1 MTGFQKFIKYA
12 AIAFGIYLSITI
24 VFILLGIAGTFVGIS
39 HIGNGTFEQR
49 IEERI
54 ENGQNKIIEN
64 TEESN
69 TPSFS
74 KSYENIQKLEID
86 LENVNLEIKKGDSF
100 KIEGMNLS
108 DNIQI
113 QENGDNIKIDDE
125 HIPSGYINEN
135 TKLVV
140 YMPEDQ
146 KLDEID
152 IEVQY
157 ASVNIEKINST
168 KFNLDLQNNT
178 CKISE
183 LVADNVEMNIESADI
198 DLSTGE
204 VTRFQLE
211 ADLGDENVAIKV
223 LENAEFDLEHANAE
237 IKLIGK
243 QEDYQIMHKKQ
254 EGRTSIAG
262 QEISSENET
271 IGNGNAKI
279 TLETKYTNTNVNFD

>member
-1 MTGFQKFIKYA
+1 MTGFQKFIKYT
-12 AIAFGIYLSITI
+12 AIAFGTYLSITI

-39 HIGNGTFEQR
+39 HIGNENFEQR
-49 IEERI
+49 IE
-54 ENGQNKIIEN
+54 NDQDKIIEN
-64 TEESN
+64 AEESN

-74 KSYENIQKLEID
+74 KNYENIQKLEID

-113 QENGDNIKIDDE
+113 QENGENIKIDDE

-140 YMPEDQ
+140 YMPENQ
-146 KLDEID
+146 KLNEID
-152 IEVQY
+152 IDVQY
-157 ASVNIEKINST
+157 ASVNIEKINTT

-183 LVADNVEMNIESADI
+183 LVADNVEINNESADI
-198 DLSTGE
+198 DISTGE

-262 QEISSENET
+262 QEISSKNET

-279 TLETKYTNTNVNFD
+279 KLETKYTNTNVNFE

>member
-1 MTGFQKFIKYA
+1 MTGFQKFIKYT
-12 AIAFGIYLSITI
+12 AIAFGTYLSITI

-39 HIGNGTFEQR
+39 HIGNENFEQR
-49 IEERI
+49 IE
-54 ENGQNKIIEN
+54 NDQDKIIEN
-64 TEESN
+64 AEESN

-74 KSYENIQKLEID
+74 KNYENIQKLEID

-113 QENGDNIKIDDE
+113 QENGENIKINDE

-140 YMPEDQ
+140 YMPENQ
-146 KLDEID
+146 KLNEID
-152 IEVQY
+152 IDVQY
-157 ASVNIEKINST
+157 ASVNIEKINTT

-183 LVADNVEMNIESADI
+183 LVADNVEINNESADI
-198 DLSTGE
+198 DISTGE

-211 ADLGDENVAIKV
+211 ADLGDENIAIKV
-223 LENAEFDLEHANAE
+223 LENAEIDLEHANAE

-254 EGRTSIAG
+254 EGRTFIAG
-262 QEISSENET
+262 QEILSENEA

-279 TLETKYTNTNVNFD
+279 KLETKYTNTNVNFE

>member
-1 MTGFQKFIKYA
+1 MTGFQKFIKYT
-12 AIAFGIYLSITI
+12 AIAFGTYLSITI

-39 HIGNGTFEQR
+39 HIGNENFEQR
-49 IEERI
+49 IE
-54 ENGQNKIIEN
+54 NDQDKIIEN
-64 TEESN
+64 AEESN

-74 KSYENIQKLEID
+74 KNYENIQKLEID

-113 QENGDNIKIDDE
+113 QENGENIKINDE

-140 YMPEDQ
+140 YMPENQ
-146 KLDEID
+146 KLNEID
-152 IEVQY
+152 IDVQY
-157 ASVNIEKINST
+157 ASVNIEKINTT

-183 LVADNVEMNIESADI
+183 LVADNVEINNESADI
-198 DLSTGE
+198 DISTGE

-211 ADLGDENVAIKV
+211 ADLGDKNIAIKV
-223 LENAEFDLEHANAE
+223 LENAEIDLEHANAE

-254 EGRTSIAG
+254 EGRTFIAG
-262 QEISSENET
+262 QEILSENET

-279 TLETKYTNTNVNFD
+279 KLETKYTNTNVNFE

>member
-12 AIAFGIYLSITI
+12 AIAFGIYLSIAV

-39 HIGNGTFEQR
+39 HIGNGKFKQR

-54 ENGQNKIIEN
+54 EDGQNKIIEN
-64 TEESN
+64 TDESN
-69 TPSFS
+69 APSFS
-74 KSYENIQKLEID
+74 KSYKNIQKLEID
-86 LENVNLEIKKGDSF
+86 LENVNLEIKIGDSF

-108 DNIQI
+108 DRIQI
-113 QENGDNIKIDDE
+113 QENGNNIKIDDE

-135 TKLVV
+135 TKLVM
-140 YMPEDQ
+140 YMPESQ

-157 ASVNIEKINST
+157 ASVNIENIYATRFS
-168 KFNLDLQNNT
+168 LDLQNNA
-178 CKISE
+178 CKINQ
-183 LVADNVEMNIESADI
+183 LTADYVEINNESADI
-198 DLSTGE
+198 DVVTGK
-204 VTRFQLE
+204 VNRFQLE

-223 LENAEFDLEHANAE
+223 LENAEIDLEHANAE
-237 IKLIGK
+237 IKLIGS

-279 TLETKYTNTNVNFD
+279 ILETKYTNTNVNFD

>member
-1 MTGFQKFIKYA
+1 MTGFQKFIKYT
-12 AIAFGIYLSITI
+12 AIAFGTYLSITI

-39 HIGNGTFEQR
+39 HIGNENFEQR
-49 IEERI
+49 IE
-54 ENGQNKIIEN
+54 NDQDKIIEN
-64 TEESN
+64 AEESN

-74 KSYENIQKLEID
+74 KNYENIQKLEID

-113 QENGDNIKIDDE
+113 QENGENIKINDE

-140 YMPEDQ
+140 YMPENQ
-146 KLDEID
+146 KLNEID
-152 IEVQY
+152 IDVQY
-157 ASVNIEKINST
+157 ASVNIEKINTT

-183 LVADNVEMNIESADI
+183 LVADNVEINNESADI
-198 DLSTGE
+198 DISTGE

-211 ADLGDENVAIKV
+211 ADLGDKNIAIKV
-223 LENAEFDLEHANAE
+223 LENAEIDLEHANAE

-254 EGRTSIAG
+254 EGRTFIAG
-262 QEISSENET
+262 QEILSENEA

-279 TLETKYTNTNVNFD
+279 KLETKYTNTNVNFE

>member
-39 HIGNGTFEQR
+39 HIGNEKFEQR

-54 ENGQNKIIEN
+54 ENGQNEIIEN

-108 DNIQI
+108 DSIQI

>member
-39 HIGNGTFEQR
+39 HIGNGKFEQR

-54 ENGQNKIIEN
+54 ENGQNEIIEN

-262 QEISSENET
+262 QEISSKNET

-279 TLETKYTNTNVNFD
+279 KLETKYTNTNVNFD

>member
-24 VFILLGIAGTFVGIS
+24 VLVLLGIARTFVGVS
-39 HIGNGTFEQR
+39 HIGNERFEQR
-49 IEERI
+49 MEEGK
-54 ENGQNKIIEN
+54 ENEQDSVIEN
-64 TEESN
+64 TEESS
-69 TPSFS
+69 TPNFS

-100 KIEGMNLS
+100 KIEGINLS
-108 DNIQI
+108 DRIQI
-113 QENGDNIKIDDE
+113 QENGNNIKIDDD

-140 YMPEDQ
+140 YMPESQ
-146 KLDEID
+146 KLNEID

-157 ASVNIEKINST
+157 ASVNIENIYAT
-168 KFNLDLQNNT
+168 KFSLDLQNNT
-178 CKISE
+178 CKINQ
-183 LVADNVEMNIESADI
+183 LTADYVEINNESADMDI
-198 DLSTGE
+198 STGE
-204 VTRFQLE
+204 ANRFQLE

-223 LENAEFDLEHANAE
+223 LENAEIDLEHANAE
-237 IKLIGK
+237 IKLIGT
-243 QEDYQIMHKKQ
+243 QEDYQIIHKKQ
-254 EGRTSIAG
+254 EGRTSIEG

-279 TLETKYTNTNVNFD
+279 KLETKYTNTNVNFE

>member
-1 MTGFQKFIKYA
+1 
-12 AIAFGIYLSITI
+12 
-24 VFILLGIAGTFVGIS
+24 
-39 HIGNGTFEQR
+39 
-49 IEERI
+49 
-54 ENGQNKIIEN
+54 
-64 TEESN
+64 
-69 TPSFS
+69 
-74 KSYENIQKLEID
+74 
-86 LENVNLEIKKGDSF
+86 
-100 KIEGMNLS
+100 MNLS
-108 DNIQI
+108 DSIQI

>member
-24 VFILLGIAGTFVGIS
+24 VLVLLGIARTFVGVS
-39 HIGNGTFEQR
+39 HIGNERFEQR
-49 IEERI
+49 MEEGK
-54 ENGQNKIIEN
+54 ENEQDSVIEN
-64 TEESN
+64 TEESS
-69 TPSFS
+69 TPNFS

-100 KIEGMNLS
+100 KIEGINLS
-108 DNIQI
+108 DRIQI
-113 QENGDNIKIDDE
+113 QENGNNIKIDDD

-140 YMPEDQ
+140 YMPESQ
-146 KLDEID
+146 KLNEID

-157 ASVNIEKINST
+157 ASVNIENIYAT
-168 KFNLDLQNNT
+168 KFSLDLQNNT
-178 CKISE
+178 CKINQ
-183 LVADNVEMNIESADI
+183 LTADYVEINNESADMDI
-198 DLSTGE
+198 STGE
-204 VTRFQLE
+204 ANRFQLE

-223 LENAEFDLEHANAE
+223 LENAEIDLEHANAE
-237 IKLIGK
+237 IKLIGS

-279 TLETKYTNTNVNFD
+279 ILETKYTNTNVNFD

>member
-39 HIGNGTFEQR
+39 HIGNEKFEQR

-54 ENGQNKIIEN
+54 ENGQNEIIEN

>member
-1 MTGFQKFIKYA
+1 MTGFQKFIKYT
-12 AIAFGIYLSITI
+12 AIAFGTYLSITI

-39 HIGNGTFEQR
+39 HIGNENFEQR
-49 IEERI
+49 IE
-54 ENGQNKIIEN
+54 NDQDKIIEN
-64 TEESN
+64 AEESN

-108 DNIQI
+108 DSIQI

-183 LVADNVEMNIESADI
+183 LVADNVEINNESADI
-198 DLSTGE
+198 DISTGE

-223 LENAEFDLEHANAE
+223 LENAEIDLEHANAE

>member
-24 VFILLGIAGTFVGIS
+24 VLALLGIARTFVGVS
-39 HIGNGTFEQR
+39 HIGNERFEQR
-49 IEERI
+49 MEEGK
-54 ENGQNKIIEN
+54 ENEQDSVIEN
-64 TEESN
+64 TEESS
-69 TPSFS
+69 TPNFS

-100 KIEGMNLS
+100 KIEGINLS
-108 DNIQI
+108 DRIQI
-113 QENGDNIKIDDE
+113 QENGNNIKIDDD

-140 YMPEDQ
+140 YMPESQ
-146 KLDEID
+146 KLNEID

-157 ASVNIEKINST
+157 ASVNIENIYAT
-168 KFNLDLQNNT
+168 KFSLDLQNNT
-178 CKISE
+178 CKINQ
-183 LVADNVEMNIESADI
+183 LTADYVEINNESADMDI
-198 DLSTGE
+198 STGE
-204 VTRFQLE
+204 ANRFQLE

-223 LENAEFDLEHANAE
+223 LENAEIDLEHANAE
-237 IKLIGK
+237 IKLIGS

-279 TLETKYTNTNVNFD
+279 ILETKYTNTNVNFD